1 MSDTTLT
8 ALLGPGTAS
17 GTWALDPER
26 STLAFRS
33 TSGWGLI
40 KVKGRFTAASGQHL
54 TVAED
59 GSATGDVVIEAA
71 SVTTGIRMRDKHLRS
86 RGIFAA
92 EHHPAI
98 TYTVTAVLPRTA
110 GEARVSG
117 TLEVAGT
124 AQPLDLD
131 VKVKESDDAGV
142 TVALQRRRLTG
153 PDRGVDFKKMGMT
166 KMTTPIELT
175 ARFVR
180 PT

>member
-40 KVKGRFTAASGQHL
+40 KVKGRFTAASGHL

-131 VKVKESDDAGV
+131 VKVSDDAGV
-142 TVALQRRRLTG
+142 TVLQRRRLTG
-153 PDRGVDFKKMGMT
+153 PDGVST
-166 KMTTPIELT
+166 SRRW
-175 ARFVR
+175 A
-180 PT
+180 